1 MTADLIAARGR
12 SGGVF
17 DVLAGAGVD
26 YRLCARGKG
35 ALAAALALLDADGNV
50 LLPAAVPAGV
60 PGAVRA
66 RGVEPRFYR
75 VRGDLQP
82 AYADLLR
89 RADADTDALI
99 VVHYFGVPQ
108 PRTDDL
114 LALADAAGLPVVE
127 DNSHAALSRRR
138 GRLLGTEGTV
148 GFTSLHKTLPVP
160 NGAVLYGRGVDL
172 PEGGTTAPSRA
183 DLGFCVRRAL
193 AAFPSLPRTSWPSLR
208 STGGAAESDAR
219 ATPNA
224 TDSGPDPAPDPA
236 TVHERDREPL
246 SPLTPPLLARID
258 AGAVVER
265 RRAGYR
271 RWADRLDGVAGVEPL
286 FDALPDGACPWA
298 FPAVCTDAGAVRA
311 ALGGRGFSWPR
322 LPPAVAG
329 NPDYPAANAC
339 ARRLVALPVDVAPDT
354 IDRLADRLPGAP

>member
-1 MTADLIAARGR
+1 MTAGLVAARGR

-17 DVLAGAGVD
+17 DALAGAGVD

-35 ALAAALALLDADGNV
+35 ALAAALGLLDAGGNV

-66 RGVEPRFYR
+66 AGAEPRFYG
-75 VRGDLQP
+75 VRDDLQP

-89 RADADTDALI
+89 RADRDTDAL
-99 VVHYFGVPQ
+99 VLVHYFGVAQ
-108 PRTDDL
+108 PRTGDL
-114 LALADAAGLPVVE
+114 LALADAADVSVVE
-127 DNSHAALSRRR
+127 DNSHAALSRRN

-172 PEGGTTAPSRA
+172 PDGGAPGWSRA
-183 DLGFCVRRAL
+183 DLRFCARRAL
-193 AAFPSLPRTSWPSLR
+193 AALPSLSLPSGLPGTA
-208 STGGAAESDAR
+208 SDDPGDAPDGAV
-219 ATPNA
+219 
-224 TDSGPDPAPDPA
+224 DPAA
-236 TVHERDREPL
+236 IHERDREPL

-258 AGAVVER
+258 PGAVVER

-271 RWADRLDGVAGVEPL
+271 RWAARLEGVAGVAPL

-298 FPAVCTDAGAVRA
+298 FPAVCADPGRVRA
-311 ALGGRGFSWPR
+311 ALGGRGFGWPR

-329 NPDYPAANAC
+329 NPDYPTANAC
-339 ARRLVALPVDVAPDT
+339 ARRLVALPVGVDRAT
-354 IDRLADRLPGAP
+354 IDRLADRLIAP

>member
-1 MTADLIAARGR
+1 MTVGPVAAGGR
-12 SGGVF
+12 SSGVF
-17 DVLAGAGVD
+17 DALAGAGID

-35 ALAAALALLDADGNV
+35 ALAAALDLLDAGGNV

-66 RGVEPRFYR
+66 AGAEPRFYR

-89 RADADTDALI
+89 RADRDTDALV

-114 LALADAAGLPVVE
+114 LALADAAGVPVVE
-127 DNSHAALSRRR
+127 DNSHAALSRRN

-172 PEGGTTAPSRA
+172 PDAGAPEWSRA
-183 DLGFCVRRAL
+183 DLRFCARRAF
-193 AAFPSLPRTSWPSLR
+193 AALPSLPSPR
-208 STGGAAESDAR
+208 SGLPGTGDDDRADDAA
-219 ATPNA
+219 
-224 TDSGPDPAPDPA
+224 DPAA
-236 TVHERDREPL
+236 IHERNREPL

-258 AGAVVER
+258 PGAVVER

-271 RWADRLDGVAGVEPL
+271 RWATRLEGVAGVAPL

-298 FPAVCTDAGAVRA
+298 FPAVCADPDRVRA
-311 ALGGRGFSWPR
+311 ALGGRGFGWPR
-322 LPPAVAG
+322 LPPAVDGA
-329 NPDYPAANAC
+329 PDYPAANAC
-339 ARRLVALPVDVAPDT
+339 ARRLVALPVGVERAT
-354 IDRLADRLPGAP
+354 IDRLADRLIAP